1 MSQATGVE
9 MSQPTIDAPFG
20 DTRASVRRLLN
31 ELIKGARARG
41 DQRAVAR
48 YQLQRATLN
57 PR

>member
-1 MSQATGVE
+1 